1 MSIETVRAF
10 LLCCAAINYGL
21 LLCWV
26 LVFLVRPLHDGI
38 HRHTNRWFRLSVEQF
53 DSINYAG
60 IVLYKV
66 GVLLFN
72 LVPFVALLL
81 VR

>member
-10 LLCCAAINYGL
+10 LLWCAVFNYGL
-21 LLCWV
+21 LLCWA
-26 LVFLVRPLHDGI
+26 LVFLLRPLHDAI
-38 HRHTNRWFRLSVEQF
+38 HRLTGRWFRLSVEQF
-53 DSINYAG
+53 DAINYAG

-81 VR
+81 VH